1 MAESQRTK
9 HGVAR
14 SASCMSS
21 RKVIPPMLVPSLSTL
36 PQMQCQPSPELPEEN
51 HQRHR
56 DSRGS
61 ETTAVLVEIESTGN
75 HLCDLEQPSLS
86 PPKQSKTSSP
96 SQKTLSEACT
106 SSEEFIS
113 NAFAASMLTEY
124 PQLDMAFDKE
134 LDVFHTFS
142 NSRRPY
148 SEGFPEKSPSVETS
162 KPSALSGNR
171 NISRIV
177 VPVINSQWAMYARSS
192 YAESG
197 LVKSTFDLAKMLPSA
212 PQ

>member
-1 MAESQRTK
+1 
-9 HGVAR
+9 
-14 SASCMSS
+14 MSS

-36 PQMQCQPSPELPEEN
+36 PQMRYQPSPELPEEN

-61 ETTAVLVEIESTGN
+61 ETTAVLIDIESTEN
-75 HLCDLEQPSLS
+75 YPSDMEPPSFS
-86 PPKQSKTSSP
+86 PPSRQPKTSSP
-96 SQKTLSEACT
+96 SQKTLREAFT
-106 SSEEFIS
+106 STEEFIN

-148 SEGFPEKSPSVETS
+148 SEGFPEKQPYIETS
-162 KPSALSGNR
+162 KPSALGGNS

-177 VPVINSQWAMYARSS
+177 IPIINSQWAMYARSS
-192 YAESG
+192 YAEPG
-197 LVKSTFDLAKMLPSA
+197 LVKSTFDLAKMLPNA